1 MNLYEDSQLP
11 IRDAL
16 VRAHADT
23 LMSFATPGHWFSGSE
38 RRAIVA
44 EAREAR
50 REAGL
55 QETGSSE
62 EFPYEGDLSAPV
74 KRVARQVAVF
84 TNDLERSFFEQALA
98 EGLSDAEYVEV
109 VGVVSRAVNVDIFA
123 RGIGVPIRALPA
135 PLEGESSRIRP
146 RTARNEGAWVETV
159 PGGLRGE
166 EEAKLL
172 YGSSDPQA
180 APFIYR
186 ALSLV
191 PMEAA
196 GLMKL
201 GSAQYLGISSFM
213 DLQFTYEPT
222 LSRPQY
228 ELVAARVSALNECFY

>member
-1 MNLYEDSQLP
+1 MNLYEDSKLP
-11 IRDAL
+11 IREGL
-16 VRAHADT
+16 VRAHSET
-23 LMSFATPGHWFSGSE
+23 LVSFATPGHWFSGPE
-38 RRAIVA
+38 RSAIVA

-50 REAGL
+50 RKAGL
-55 QETGSSE
+55 QEQGPNELAS
-62 EFPYEGDLSAPV
+62 YDCKLSDGV
-74 KRVARQVAVF
+74 KRVARQVAVS
-84 TNDLERSFFEQALA
+84 TNHLEPQFLEQARA
-98 EGLSDAEYVEV
+98 DGLSDAEYVEV
-109 VGVVSRAVNVDIFA
+109 IGVVSRAVNVDIFA
-123 RGIGVPIRALPA
+123 RGIGVPIRTLPTA
-135 PLEGESSRIRP
+135 MEGEPSNIRP
-146 RTARNEGAWVETV
+146 RTARDEGAWVPTV
-159 PGGLRGE
+159 PAGLRGA

-213 DLQFTYEPT
+213 DLGFTYEPT

>member
-23 LMSFATPGHWFSGSE
+23 LMSFATPGHWFTGSE

-55 QETGSSE
+55 QEASANESLPREDG
-62 EFPYEGDLSAPV
+62 LSDPV
-74 KRVARQVAVF
+74 KRIARQVAVS
-84 TNDLERSFFEQALA
+84 TNDLERSFLEQALA

-123 RGIGVPIRALPA
+123 RGIGVPTRALPA
-135 PLEGESSRIRP
+135 PLEGEPSRIRP

-196 GLMKL
+196 GLVKL